1 MQIPSIIQKLK
12 GLPVLF
18 PLIAMFHLVMLFV
31 AAIGFAQSG
40 DLTEF
45 IPAGSCV
52 EWLLYSVFWIAVTFT
67 QRRLPAILYIL
78 LAALNLYLQFLTSK
92 GSDWREIGGTVFP
105 FDLLMCF
112 FLLYYYKRL
121 QGRKDPDEVS

>member
-1 MQIPSIIQKLK
+1 MSSSPLHFWLGKLK

-18 PLIAMFHLVMLFV
+18 PLIALFHLLMFGV
-31 AAIGFAQSG
+31 AVFGFAQSG

-45 IPAGSCV
+45 VPAGTCV
-52 EWLLYSVFWIAVTFT
+52 EWLLYTAFWIAVTFT

-78 LAALNLYLQFLTSK
+78 MAAVNLYLQFLTAK
-92 GSDWREIGGTVFP
+92 GSDWRLVGGTVFP
-105 FDLLMCF
+105 FDLLLCF

-121 QGRKDPDEVS
+121 GGRKEEV